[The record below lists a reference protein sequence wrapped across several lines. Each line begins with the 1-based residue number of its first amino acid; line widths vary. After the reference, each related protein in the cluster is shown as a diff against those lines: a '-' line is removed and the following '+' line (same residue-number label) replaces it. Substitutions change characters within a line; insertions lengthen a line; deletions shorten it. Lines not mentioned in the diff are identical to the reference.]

1 MSKPQGQSEA
11 SAKYKWIG
19 TRPDRPDGADK
30 VTGRARF
37 GADFSLPGQLIGK
50 VLRSPHPHA
59 IIKSI
64 DTRKAEALLGVKAVV
79 TAKDFPEQANL
90 IVPTGEMQVNLRDVT
105 RNVMAR
111 EKALYE
117 GHPVAAVAAVSEAI
131 AKEALA
137 LIKVEYK
144 VLPHVID
151 VAEAMSPKAP
161 ILHDHMITE
170 GVTPPPTKPS
180 NIAKRIEF
188 NKGDTKAGFAE
199 AEVVIERD
207 YTTQAVHQ
215 GYIEPHAALA
225 SASEDGQ
232 VQVWSTTQGH
242 FQVRGFCAKLLNI
255 ETSQVRVTPTEIGGG
270 FGGKT
275 VVYLEPLAI
284 RLSQKSGKPV
294 KMTMT
299 REEVFRASG
308 PAPGGNIKV
317 KIGARKDGRIVAAE
331 CTVEMQ
337 AGAFPG
343 SPVGP
348 ACMCSYACYDIDN
361 IHIVGFDV
369 VSNRPKV
376 AAYRAPGAPVSAWA
390 VESTL
395 DILALQLKMDPIDL
409 RLKNAARKGTK
420 TAYGVTFNTIGMVET
435 LEAIKHSEH
444 YRTPPKPGYAR
455 GVAAGFW
462 FNIGADSSAASH
474 VGEDGS
480 VTVISGNPDIG
491 GSRASLALMAAE
503 ELGVHYDKVRP
514 VIADTAS
521 IGFNFVTGGSRVT
534 FATGLAVV
542 NSVRDMIRELKVRA
556 AKIWNVDPDGVIW
569 ENGMAKPAGSNVGE
583 FEPLTL
589 AALAAQAGKTGG
601 PINGHAQLNVT
612 GAGPGFGVHCCD
624 LKVDADTGCVTLG
637 RYTAAQDVG
646 TAIHPSYVEGQLQGG
661 AVQGIGWA
669 LNEEYIYNT
678 KGLLANPGFLD
689 YRMPVASDLPMIET
703 ILVEVP
709 NPSHPYGVRGVGEV
723 PIIPPIAAVGNAISR
738 AIGIRM
744 TDLPMSPPKL
754 SEAIDAAAPRMAA
767 D

>member
-1 MSKPQGQSEA
+1 MSNP
-11 SAKYKWIG
+11 KYKWVG

-37 GADFSLPGQLIGK
+37 GADFNLPGQLIGK
-50 VLRSPHPHA
+50 VLRSPHAHA
-59 IIKSI
+59 VIKSI
-64 DTRKAEALLGVKAVV
+64 DTSKAEALPGVKAVV
-79 TAKDFPEQANL
+79 TADDFPEQANL
-90 IVPTGEMQVNLRDVT
+90 IVPTGEMQVNLRDIT
-105 RNVMAR
+105 RNIMAR

-117 GHPVAAVAAVSEAI
+117 GHAVAAVAAVSEAV
-131 AKEALA
+131 AKQALA

-151 VAEAMSPKAP
+151 TLEAMKPNAP
-161 ILHDHMITE
+161 VLHDGMMTE
-170 GVTPPPTKPS
+170 GANPPATKAS

-188 NKGDTKAGFAE
+188 KKGDAVAGFAQ

-207 YTTQAVHQ
+207 FSTQAVHQ

-225 SASEDGQ
+225 SAAEDGQ
-232 VQVWSTTQGH
+232 VQLWSTTQGH
-242 FQVRGFCAKLLNI
+242 FQVRGFCAKLLNLD
-255 ETSQVRVTPTEIGGG
+255 TSQIRVTPTEIGGG

-308 PAPGGNIKV
+308 PAPGGNVKV
-317 KIGARKDGRIVAAE
+317 KIGAMKDGRIVAGE
-331 CTVEMQ
+331 CIVKMQ

-348 ACMCSYACYDIDN
+348 ACMCSFACYDIDN
-361 IHIVGFDV
+361 LYIEGFDV

-376 AAYRAPGAPVSAWA
+376 AAYRAPGAPISAWA
-390 VESTL
+390 VESAM
-395 DILALQLKMDPIDL
+395 DMLAQRLNMDPIDL
-409 RLKNAARKGTK
+409 RLKNAAKKGTK

-435 LEAIKHSEH
+435 LEAAKNSPH
-444 YRTPPKPGYAR
+444 YKTPVKPGYAR

-462 FNIGADSSAASH
+462 FNVGADSSAAAH

-503 ELGVHYDKVRP
+503 ELGVDYSKVRP

-542 NSVRDMIRELKVRA
+542 NSVRDLIRELKVRA
-556 AKIWNVDPDGVIW
+556 AKIWKVDPEAVIW
-569 ENGMAKPAGSNVGE
+569 ENGMAKPAGSNVGD
-583 FEPLTL
+583 FEPLTI
-589 AALAAQAGKTGG
+589 AQLAAQAGRTGG

-612 GAGPGFGVHCCD
+612 GAGPGFGVHVCD
-624 LKVDADTGCVTLG
+624 LKVDSDTGVVTVG

-669 LNEEYIYNT
+669 LNEEYIYN
-678 KGLLANPGFLD
+678 KHGRLDNPGFLD

-703 ILVEVP
+703 VLVEVP
-709 NPSHPYGVRGVGEV
+709 NPTHPYGVRGVGEV
-723 PIIPPIAAVGNAISR
+723 PIIPPVAAVGNAIAR
-738 AIGIRM
+738 ATGLRLV
-744 TDLPMSPPKL
+744 DLPMSPPKI
-754 SEAIDAAAPRMAA
+754 SEALDAAAPRMAA
-767 D
+767 E

>member
-1 MSKPQGQSEA
+1 MSNP
-11 SAKYKWIG
+11 KYKWIG

-37 GADFSLPGQLIGK
+37 GADFNLPGQLIGK
-50 VLRSPHPHA
+50 VLRSPHAHA
-59 IIKSI
+59 AIKSI
-64 DTRKAEALLGVKAVV
+64 DTSKAEALPGVKAVI

-117 GHPVAAVAAVSEAI
+117 GHPVAAVAAVSEVI
-131 AKEALA
+131 ARQALS
-137 LIKVEYK
+137 LIKVDYQ

-151 VAEAMSPKAP
+151 VLDAMKPGAP
-161 ILHDHMITE
+161 ILHDGMMTE
-170 GVTPPPTKPS
+170 GANPPASKPS

-188 NKGDTKAGFAE
+188 KKGDAAAGFGHAD
-199 AEVVIERD
+199 VVIERE

-232 VQVWSTTQGH
+232 VQLWSTTQGH
-242 FQVRGFCAKLLNI
+242 FQVRGFCARLLNI
-255 ETSQVRVTPTEIGGG
+255 ETSQIRVTATEIGGG

-284 RLSQKSGKPV
+284 RLSQKAGKPV

-308 PAPGGNIKV
+308 PAPGGHVKV
-317 KIGARKDGRIVAAE
+317 KIGATKDGRIVAGE
-331 CTVEMQ
+331 CIVKMQ

-348 ACMCSYACYDIDN
+348 ACMCSFACYDIDN
-361 IHIVGFDV
+361 MYIEGFDV

-376 AAYRAPGAPVSAWA
+376 AAYRAPGAPISAWA
-390 VESTL
+390 VESTIDL
-395 DILALQLKMDPIDL
+395 LAQRLNMDPIEL
-409 RLKNAARKGTK
+409 RLKNAAKKGTK

-435 LEAIKHSEH
+435 LEAVKNSAH
-444 YRTPPKPGYAR
+444 YKTPPKPGYAR

-462 FNIGADSSAASH
+462 FNVGADSSAAAH

-503 ELGVHYDKVRP
+503 ELGVDYEKVRP

-542 NSVRDMIRELKVRA
+542 NSVRDLIRELKVRA
-556 AKIWNVDPDGVIW
+556 AKIWKVDPEAVIW

-583 FEPLTL
+583 FAPLSI
-589 AALAAQAGKTGG
+589 AELAAQAGRTGG

-612 GAGPGFGVHCCD
+612 GAGPGFGVHVVD
-624 LKVDADTGCVTLG
+624 LKVDHDTGCVSIG

-669 LNEEYIYNT
+669 LNEEYIYN
-678 KGLLANPGFLD
+678 KRGKLDNPGFLD

-709 NPSHPYGVRGVGEV
+709 NPTHPYGVRGVGEV
-723 PIIPPIAAVGNAISR
+723 PIVPPTAAIGNAIAR
-738 AIGIRM
+738 ATGVRLV
-744 TDLPMSPPKL
+744 DLPMSPPKI
-754 SEAIDAAAPRMAA
+754 SEALDAVAPRRMAA
-767 D
+767 E

>member
-1 MSKPQGQSEA
+1 MPDGTPS
-11 SAKYKWIG
+11 KYKWIG

-37 GADFSLPGQLIGK
+37 GADFNLPGQLIGK

-64 DTRKAEALLGVKAVV
+64 DTSKAEALAGVKAVV
-79 TAKDFPEQANL
+79 TSKDFPDQANL
-90 IVPTGEMQVNLRDVT
+90 IVPTGEMQVNLRDIT
-105 RNVMAR
+105 RNIMAR

-117 GHPVAAVAAVSEAI
+117 GHPVAAVAAINEAV
-131 AKEALA
+131 AKAALA
-137 LIKVEYK
+137 LIKVDYQI
-144 VLPHVID
+144 LPHVID
-151 VAEAMSPKAP
+151 VAEAMKPDAP
-161 ILHDHMITE
+161 ILHDGMLTE
-170 GVTPPPTKPS
+170 GANPPATTPS

-188 NKGDTKAGFAE
+188 KKGDTAAGFAE
-199 AEVVIERD
+199 AEVVIEKD

-225 SASEDGQ
+225 QASEDGQ

-242 FQVRGFCAKLLNI
+242 FQVRGFCAKLLNL
-255 ETSQVRVTPTEIGGG
+255 ETSQIRVTATEIGGG

-284 RLSQKSGKPV
+284 RLSQKTGKPV
-294 KMTMT
+294 KMTMS

-308 PAPGGNIKV
+308 PAPGGNVKV
-317 KIGARKDGRIVAAE
+317 KIGAKKDGRIVAAE

-361 IHIVGFDV
+361 VHIVGFDV

-376 AAYRAPGAPVSAWA
+376 AAYRAPGAPISAWA

-395 DILALQLKMDPIDL
+395 DMLAQKLGMDPIDL
-409 RLKNAARKGTK
+409 RLVNAAKKGTK
-420 TAYGVTFNTIGMVET
+420 TAYGVTFNTIGLVET
-435 LEAIKHSEH
+435 LEAAKASEH

-462 FNIGADSSAASH
+462 FNVGADSSAAAH
-474 VGEDGS
+474 VGEDGT

-503 ELGVHYDKVRP
+503 ELGVDYDKVRP

-589 AALAAQAGKTGG
+589 AQLAAQAGKTGG

-612 GAGPGFGVHCCD
+612 GAGPGFGVHVCD
-624 LKVDADTGCVTLG
+624 LAVDSDTGVVTVG

-678 KGLLANPGFLD
+678 KGKLDNPGFLD
-689 YRMPVASDLPMIET
+689 YRMPVASDLPKIET

-709 NPSHPYGVRGVGEV
+709 NPTHPYGVRGVGEV
-723 PIIPPIAAVGNAISR
+723 PIIPPLAAVGNAVAR
-738 AIGIRM
+738 ATGIRM
-744 TDLPMSPPKL
+744 ADLPLSPPRL
-754 SEAIDAAAPRMAA
+754 SEALDEAAPRMAA

>member
-1 MSKPQGQSEA
+1 MPDGSPTP
-11 SAKYKWIG
+11 KYKWIG

-37 GADFSLPGQLIGK
+37 GADFNLPGQLIGK

-59 IIKSI
+59 TIVSI
-64 DTRKAEALLGVKAVV
+64 DTSKAEALPGVKAVV
-79 TAKDFPEQANL
+79 TSKDFPEQANL
-90 IVPTGEMQVNLRDVT
+90 IVPTGEMQVNLRDIT

-111 EKALYE
+111 EKVLYE
-117 GHPVAAVAAVSEAI
+117 GHPVAAVAATTEAI
-131 AKEALA
+131 AKAALA
-137 LIKVEYK
+137 LIEVEYK
-144 VLPHVID
+144 ILPHVID
-151 VAEAMSPKAP
+151 VADAMKPDAP
-161 ILHDHMITE
+161 VLHDHMITE
-170 GVTPPPTKPS
+170 GVTPPPTTPS

-188 NKGDTKAGFAE
+188 NKGDTAAGFAE
-199 AEVVIERD
+199 AEVVIEKD

-215 GYIEPHAALA
+215 GYIEPHATLA

-232 VQVWSTTQGH
+232 VQLWSTTQGH

-255 ETSQVRVTPTEIGGG
+255 DTSQIRVTPTEIGGE

-284 RLSQKSGKPV
+284 KLSQKTGKPV

-308 PAPGGNIKV
+308 PAPGGNVKV
-317 KIGARKDGRIVAAE
+317 RIGAKKDGRIVAAE

-348 ACMCSYACYDIDN
+348 ACMCAYACYDIDN

-376 AAYRAPGAPVSAWA
+376 AAYRAPGAPISAWA

-395 DILALQLKMDPIDL
+395 DILALRLEMDPIDL
-409 RLKNAARKGTK
+409 RLKNAAKKGTK
-420 TAYGVTFNTIGMVET
+420 TAYGVTFNTIGLVET
-435 LEAIKHSEH
+435 LEAVRDSEH

-455 GVAAGFW
+455 GIAAGFW
-462 FNIGADSSAASH
+462 FNVGADSSAASH

-503 ELGVHYDKVRP
+503 ELGVDYDKVRP

-583 FEPLTL
+583 FEPLSL
-589 AALAAQAGKTGG
+589 AQLAAQAGRTGG

-624 LKVDADTGCVTLG
+624 LSVDADTGVVTVG

-669 LNEEYIYNT
+669 LNEEYIYNA

-689 YRMPVASDLPMIET
+689 YRMPVASDLPKIET

-709 NPSHPYGVRGVGEV
+709 NPTHPYGVRGVGEV
-723 PIIPPIAAVGNAISR
+723 PIVPPIAAVGNAVSR

-754 SEAIDAAAPRMAA
+754 SEAIDEAAPRMAA

>member
-1 MSKPQGQSEA
+1 MPDGHSHP
-11 SAKYKWIG
+11 KYKWIG

-37 GADFSLPGQLIGK
+37 GADFNLPGQLVGK

-59 IIKSI
+59 IIASI
-64 DTRKAEALLGVKAVV
+64 DTSKAEALAGVKAVV

-90 IVPTGEMQVNLRDVT
+90 IVPTGEMQVNLRDIT

-117 GHPVAAVAAVSEAI
+117 GHPVAAVAATTEAV
-131 AKEALA
+131 ARAALA
-137 LIKVEYK
+137 LIEVRYE

-151 VAEAMSPKAP
+151 VTDAMKPDAP
-161 ILHDHMITE
+161 VLHDHMITE
-170 GVTPPPTKPS
+170 GVTPAPTKAS
-180 NIAKRIEF
+180 NVAKRIEF
-188 NKGDTKAGFAE
+188 KKGDAAAGFAE
-199 AEVVIERD
+199 AEVVIEKD

-242 FQVRGFCAKLLNI
+242 FQVRGFCAKLLNL
-255 ETSQVRVTPTEIGGG
+255 ETSQIRVTPTEIGGG

-284 RLSQKSGKPV
+284 KLSQKSGRPV

-308 PAPGGNIKV
+308 PAPGGNVKV
-317 KIGARKDGRIVAAE
+317 RIGAKKDGRIVAAE

-348 ACMCSYACYDIDN
+348 ACMCAYACYDIDN

-376 AAYRAPGAPVSAWA
+376 AAYRAPGAPISAWA

-395 DILALQLKMDPIDL
+395 DMLALQLGMDPIDL
-409 RLKNAARKGTK
+409 RLKNAAKKGTK
-420 TAYGVTFNTIGMVET
+420 TAYGVTFNTIGLVET
-435 LEAIKHSEH
+435 LEAIKNSEH
-444 YRTPPKPGYAR
+444 YRTPPKPGHAR
-455 GVAAGFW
+455 GIAAGFW
-462 FNIGADSSAASH
+462 FNVGADSSAASH

-503 ELGVHYDKVRP
+503 ELGVDYEKVRP

-556 AKIWNVDPDGVIW
+556 GKIWNVDPEGVIW
-569 ENGMAKPAGSNVGE
+569 ENGMAKPAGSNVGD
-583 FEPLTL
+583 FEPLSL
-589 AALAAQAGKTGG
+589 AQIAAQAGKTGG

-624 LKVDADTGCVTLG
+624 LSVDADTGIVTID

-669 LNEEYIYNT
+669 LNEEYIYNA
-678 KGLLANPGFLD
+678 KGRLDNPGFLD
-689 YRMPVASDLPMIET
+689 YRMPVASDLPKIET
-703 ILVEVP
+703 ILVEVL
-709 NPSHPYGVRGVGEV
+709 NPTHPYGVRGVGEV
-723 PIIPPIAAVGNAISR
+723 PIVPPTAAVGNAISR

-744 TDLPMSPPKL
+744 TDLPMSPPRL
-754 SEAIDAAAPRMAA
+754 SEAIDEATPRMAA

>member
-1 MSKPQGQSEA
+1 MSNP
-11 SAKYKWIG
+11 KYKWIG

-37 GADFSLPGQLIGK
+37 GADFSLPGQLVGK

-59 IIKSI
+59 VIRSI
-64 DTRKAEALLGVKAVV
+64 DTSKAESLPGVKAVV

-90 IVPTGEMQVNLRDVT
+90 IVPTGEMQVNLRDIT
-105 RNVMAR
+105 RNIMAR

-117 GHPVAAVAAVSEAI
+117 GHPVAAVAAVSEAV
-131 AKEALA
+131 AKQALA
-137 LIKVEYK
+137 LIKVDYK

-151 VAEAMSPKAP
+151 VADAMKPNAP
-161 ILHDHMITE
+161 ILHDGMMTE
-170 GVTPPPTKPS
+170 GANPPASKPS

-188 NKGDTKAGFAE
+188 KKGDAAAGFAQ
-199 AEVVIERD
+199 AEIVIERD
-207 YTTQAVHQ
+207 YSTQAVHQ
-215 GYIEPHAALA
+215 GYIEPHATLA
-225 SASEDGQ
+225 SAAEDGQ
-232 VQVWSTTQGH
+232 VQLWSTTQGH
-242 FQVRGFCAKLLNI
+242 FQVRGFCSKLLNI
-255 ETSQVRVTPTEIGGG
+255 DTSQIRVTPTEIGGG

-308 PAPGGNIKV
+308 PAPGGDVKV
-317 KIGARKDGRIVAAE
+317 KIGATKDGRIVAAE
-331 CTVEMQ
+331 CIVKMQ

-348 ACMCSYACYDIDN
+348 ACMCSFACYDIDN
-361 IHIVGFDV
+361 VYIEGFDV

-376 AAYRAPGAPVSAWA
+376 AAYRAPGAPISAWA
-390 VESTL
+390 VESTI
-395 DILALQLKMDPIDL
+395 DMLAQRLNMDPIDL
-409 RLKNAARKGTK
+409 RLKNAAKQGTK
-420 TAYGVTFNTIGMVET
+420 TAYGVTFNRIGMVET
-435 LEAIKHSEH
+435 LEAAKNSPH
-444 YRTPPKPGYAR
+444 YKTPVKPGYAR

-462 FNIGADSSAASH
+462 FNVGADSSAAAH

-503 ELGVHYDKVRP
+503 ELGVDYEKVRP

-589 AALAAQAGKTGG
+589 AQLAAQAGKTGG

-612 GAGPGFGVHCCD
+612 GAGPGFGVHICD
-624 LKVDADTGCVTLG
+624 VKVDGDTGVVTVG

-669 LNEEYIYNT
+669 LNEEYIYN
-678 KGLLANPGFLD
+678 KHGRLDNPGFLD

-703 ILVEVP
+703 VLVEVP
-709 NPSHPYGVRGVGEV
+709 NPTHPYGVRGVGEV
-723 PIIPPIAAVGNAISR
+723 PIIPPVAAVGNAVAR
-738 AIGIRM
+738 ATGLRLV
-744 TDLPMSPPKL
+744 DLPLSPPKI
-754 SEAIDAAAPRMAA
+754 SEALDSAAPRMAA
-767 D
+767 E

>member
-1 MSKPQGQSEA
+1 MSNP
-11 SAKYKWIG
+11 KYKWIG

-37 GADFSLPGQLIGK
+37 GADFNLPGQLIGK
-50 VLRSPHPHA
+50 VLRSPHAHA
-59 IIKSI
+59 VIRSI
-64 DTRKAEALLGVKAVV
+64 DTSKAEALPGVKAVV

-90 IVPTGEMQVNLRDVT
+90 IVPTGEMQVNLKDIT
-105 RNVMAR
+105 RNIMAR

-117 GHPVAAVAAVSEAI
+117 GHPVAAVAAISEAV
-131 AKEALA
+131 AKQALA
-137 LIKVEYK
+137 LIKVDYK

-151 VAEAMSPKAP
+151 VADAMKPGAP
-161 ILHDHMITE
+161 ILHEGMMTE
-170 GVTPPPTKPS
+170 GANPPATTPS

-188 NKGDTKAGFAE
+188 KKGDAAAGFAQ
-199 AEVVIERD
+199 AEIVIERD
-207 YTTQAVHQ
+207 YSTQAVHQ
-215 GYIEPHAALA
+215 GYIEPHATLA
-225 SASEDGQ
+225 SAAEDGQ
-232 VQVWSTTQGH
+232 VQLWSTTQGH
-242 FQVRGFCAKLLNI
+242 FQVRGFCSKLLNI
-255 ETSQVRVTPTEIGGG
+255 DTSQIRVTPTEIGGG

-308 PAPGGNIKV
+308 PAPGGDVKV
-317 KIGARKDGRIVAAE
+317 RIGATKDGRIVAAE
-331 CTVEMQ
+331 CIVKMQ

-348 ACMCSYACYDIDN
+348 ACMCSFACYDIDN
-361 IHIVGFDV
+361 VYIEGFDV

-376 AAYRAPGAPVSAWA
+376 AAYRAPGAPISAWA
-390 VESTL
+390 VESTI
-395 DILALQLKMDPIDL
+395 DMLAQRLNMDPIDL
-409 RLKNAARKGTK
+409 RLKNAAKQGTK
-420 TAYGVTFNTIGMVET
+420 TAYGVTFNRIGMVET
-435 LEAIKHSEH
+435 LEAAKNSPH
-444 YRTPPKPGYAR
+444 YKTPVKPGYAR

-462 FNIGADSSAASH
+462 FNVGADSSAAAH

-503 ELGVHYDKVRP
+503 ELGVDYEKVRP

-589 AALAAQAGKTGG
+589 AQLAAQAGKTGG

-612 GAGPGFGVHCCD
+612 GAGPGFGVHICD
-624 LKVDADTGCVTLG
+624 VKVDGDTGVVTVG

-669 LNEEYIYNT
+669 LNEEYIYN
-678 KGLLANPGFLD
+678 KHGRLDNPGFLD

-703 ILVEVP
+703 VLVEVP
-709 NPSHPYGVRGVGEV
+709 NPTHPYGVRGVGEV
-723 PIIPPIAAVGNAISR
+723 PIIPPVAAVGNAVAR
-738 AIGIRM
+738 ATGLRLV
-744 TDLPMSPPKL
+744 DLPLSPPKI
-754 SEAIDAAAPRMAA
+754 SEALDSAAPRMAA
-767 D
+767 E

>member
-1 MSKPQGQSEA
+1 
-11 SAKYKWIG
+11 
-19 TRPDRPDGADK
+19 
-30 VTGRARF
+30 
-37 GADFSLPGQLIGK
+37 
-50 VLRSPHPHA
+50 
-59 IIKSI
+59 
-64 DTRKAEALLGVKAVV
+64 
-79 TAKDFPEQANL
+79 
-90 IVPTGEMQVNLRDVT
+90 
-105 RNVMAR
+105 
-111 EKALYE
+111 
-117 GHPVAAVAAVSEAI
+117 
-131 AKEALA
+131 
-137 LIKVEYK
+137 

-151 VAEAMSPKAP
+151 VAEAMKPDAP
-161 ILHDHMITE
+161 VLHEQLMTE
-170 GVTPPPTKPS
+170 GANPPATKAS

-188 NKGDTKAGFAE
+188 NKGDAKAGFTQ
-199 AEVVIERD
+199 AEVVVEHD
-207 YTTQAVHQ
+207 FTTQAVHQ

-225 SASEDGQ
+225 CASEDGQ

-242 FQVRGFCAKLLNI
+242 FQVRGFCSRLLNI
-255 ETSQVRVTPTEIGGG
+255 ETSQIRVTATEIGGG

-275 VVYLEPLAI
+275 VVYLEPVAI

-308 PAPGGNIKV
+308 PAPGANVHV
-317 KIGARKDGRIVAAE
+317 KIGATKDGRIVAAE
-331 CTVEMQ
+331 CTVAMQ

-348 ACMCSYACYDIDN
+348 SCMCSFACYDIEN
-361 IHIVGFDV
+361 MRIVGFDV

-376 AAYRAPGAPVSAWA
+376 AAYRAPGAPISAWA

-395 DILALQLKMDPIDL
+395 DILAERLRMDPIDL
-409 RLKNAARKGTK
+409 RLKNAAKKGTK

-435 LEAIKHSEH
+435 LEAVKNSAH
-444 YRTPPKPGYAR
+444 YKTPPKPGFSR

-462 FNIGADSSAASH
+462 FNVGADSSAAAH
-474 VGEDGS
+474 VGEDGT

-503 ELGVHYDKVRP
+503 ELGVDYDKVRP

-542 NSVRDMIRELKVRA
+542 NSVRDLIRELKVRA
-556 AKIWNVDPDGVIW
+556 AKIWKVDPDAVIW

-583 FEPLTL
+583 FEPLSI
-589 AALAAQAGKTGG
+589 AQLAAQAGRTGG

-612 GAGPGFGVHCCD
+612 GAGPGFGVHVVD
-624 LKVDADTGCVTLG
+624 LAVDRDTGIVTIG

-669 LNEEYIYNT
+669 LNEEYIYNA
-678 KGLLANPGFLD
+678 KGKLENPGFLD

-709 NPSHPYGVRGVGEV
+709 NPTHPYGVRGVGEV
-723 PIIPPIAAVGNAISR
+723 PIVPPTAAIGNAVAR
-738 AIGIRM
+738 GTGVRM
-744 TDLPMSPPKL
+744 YDLPMSPPRL
-754 SEAIDAAAPRMAA
+754 SEALDAVPMRMAA
-767 D
+767 E

>member
-1 MSKPQGQSEA
+1 MSNGSSPGNP
-11 SAKYKWIG
+11 KYKWIG
-19 TRPDRPDGADK
+19 KRPDRPDGADK

-37 GADFSLPGQLIGK
+37 GADFNLPGQLIGK

-64 DTRKAEALLGVKAVV
+64 DTSKAEALAGVKAVV
-79 TAKDFPEQANL
+79 TSKDFPEQANL
-90 IVPTGEMQVNLRDVT
+90 IVPTGEMQVNLRDIT
-105 RNVMAR
+105 RNIMAR
-111 EKALYE
+111 EKVLYE
-117 GHPVAAVAAVSEAI
+117 GHPVAAVAATSEAI
-131 AKEALA
+131 ARQALA
-137 LIKVEYK
+137 LIKINYQ

-151 VAEAMSPKAP
+151 VAEAMKPDAP
-161 ILHDHMITE
+161 VLHDTMITE
-170 GVTPPPTKPS
+170 GVTPPPTRPS

-188 NKGDTKAGFAE
+188 AKGDTKAGFAE
-199 AEVVIERD
+199 AEVTVERT
-207 YTTQAVHQ
+207 YSTQAVHQ

-242 FQVRGFCAKLLNI
+242 FQVRGFCSRLLNI
-255 ETSQVRVTPTEIGGG
+255 ETSQIRVTATEIGGG

-275 VVYLEPLAI
+275 VVYLEPVAI
-284 RLSQKSGKPV
+284 RLSQKAGKPV

-308 PAPGGNIKV
+308 PAPGGNVKV
-317 KIGARKDGRIVAAE
+317 RIGAKKDGRIVAAE

-361 IHIVGFDV
+361 VHIVGFDV

-376 AAYRAPGAPVSAWA
+376 AAYRAPGAPISAWA

-395 DILALQLKMDPIDL
+395 DILAQQLSMDPIEL
-409 RLKNAARKGTK
+409 RLKNAAKKGTK
-420 TAYGVTFNTIGMVET
+420 TAYGVTFGTIGMVET
-435 LEAIKHSEH
+435 LEAVRDSEH
-444 YRTPPKPGYAR
+444 YRSPVKPGYAR

-462 FNIGADSSAASH
+462 FNVGADSSAAAH
-474 VGEDGS
+474 VGEDGT

-503 ELGVHYDKVRP
+503 ELGVDYDKVRP

-542 NSVRDMIRELKVRA
+542 NSVRDLIRELKVRA
-556 AKIWNVDPDGVIW
+556 GKIWNVDPEGVVW

-583 FEPLTL
+583 FEPLSI
-589 AALAAQAGKTGG
+589 AQLAAQAGKTGG

-612 GAGPGFGVHCCD
+612 GAGPGFGVHVCD
-624 LKVDADTGCVTLG
+624 LKVDGQTGVVSIG

-669 LNEEYIYNT
+669 LNEEYIYNAR
-678 KGLLANPGFLD
+678 GRLDNPGFLD
-689 YRMPVASDLPMIET
+689 YRMPVASDLPKIET

-709 NPSHPYGVRGVGEV
+709 NPTHPYGVRGVGEV
-723 PIIPPIAAVGNAISR
+723 PIIPPLATVGNAVAR
-738 AIGIRM
+738 ATGVRLN
-744 TDLPMSPPKL
+744 DLPLSPPRL
-754 SEAIDAAAPRMAA
+754 SEALDEAAPRMAA

>member
-1 MSKPQGQSEA
+1 MSNP
-11 SAKYKWIG
+11 KYKWIG

-37 GADFSLPGQLIGK
+37 GADFNLPGQLIGK
-50 VLRSPHPHA
+50 VLRSPHAHA
-59 IIKSI
+59 EIRSI
-64 DTRKAEALLGVKAVV
+64 DTSKAEALPGVKAVV

-90 IVPTGEMQVNLRDVT
+90 IVPTGEMQVNLRDIT
-105 RNVMAR
+105 RNIMAR

-117 GHPVAAVAAVSEAI
+117 GHPVAAVAATSEAV
-131 AKEALA
+131 AREALK
-137 LIKVEYK
+137 LIKVDYK

-151 VAEAMSPKAP
+151 VADAMKPDAP
-161 ILHDHMITE
+161 VLHDGMLTE
-170 GVTPPPTKPS
+170 GANPPATKPS

-188 NKGDTKAGFAE
+188 KKGDAFTAFAQ
-199 AEVVIERD
+199 AEIVIERD
-207 YTTQAVHQ
+207 FSTQAVHQ

-225 SASEDGQ
+225 TASEDGQ

-255 ETSQVRVTPTEIGGG
+255 DTSQIRVTPTEIGGG

-284 RLSQKSGKPV
+284 KLSQKSGKPV

-308 PAPGGNIKV
+308 PAPGGDVKV
-317 KIGARKDGRIVAAE
+317 KIGATKDGRIVAAE
-331 CTVEMQ
+331 CIVKMQ

-348 ACMCSYACYDIDN
+348 ACMCSFACYDIDN
-361 IHIVGFDV
+361 VYIEGFDV

-376 AAYRAPGAPVSAWA
+376 AAYRAPGAPISAWA
-390 VESTL
+390 VESAI
-395 DILALQLKMDPIDL
+395 DMLAQRLNMDPIDL
-409 RLKNAARKGTK
+409 RLKNAAKKGTK
-420 TAYGVTFNTIGMVET
+420 TPYGVTFNTIGMVET
-435 LEAIKHSEH
+435 LEAAKNSPH
-444 YRTPPKPGYAR
+444 YKTPVKPGYAR

-462 FNIGADSSAASH
+462 FNVGADSSAAAH

-480 VTVISGNPDIG
+480 VTIISGNPDIG

-503 ELGVHYDKVRP
+503 ELGVDYTKVRP

-542 NSVRDMIRELKVRA
+542 NSVRDLIREMKVRV
-556 AKIWNVDPDGVIW
+556 AKIWGVDPEGIIW
-569 ENGMAKPAGSNVGE
+569 ENGQAKPAGANVGN
-583 FEPLTL
+583 FEPMGI
-589 AALAAQAGKTGG
+589 AAIAAQAGKTGG

-612 GAGPGFGVHCCD
+612 GAGPGFGVHICD
-624 LKVDADTGCVTLG
+624 LKVDGDTGVVTVG

-669 LNEEYIYNT
+669 LNEEYIYN
-678 KGLLANPGFLD
+678 KHGRLDNPGFLD

-703 ILVEVP
+703 VLVEVP
-709 NPSHPYGVRGVGEV
+709 NPTHPYGVRGVGEV
-723 PIIPPIAAVGNAISR
+723 PIIPPVAAVGNAIAR
-738 AIGIRM
+738 ATGLRLV
-744 TDLPMSPPKL
+744 DLPMSPPKI
-754 SEAIDAAAPRMAA
+754 SEALDSAPSRMAA
-767 D
+767 E